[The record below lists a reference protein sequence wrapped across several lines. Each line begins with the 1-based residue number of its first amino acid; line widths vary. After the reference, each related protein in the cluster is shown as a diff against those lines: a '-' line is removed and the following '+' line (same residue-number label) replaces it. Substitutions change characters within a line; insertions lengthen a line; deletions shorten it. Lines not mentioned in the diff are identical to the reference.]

1 MFDIITTFLDIGK
14 SYGIKKMIEKYIA
27 KYGVVNQLHFDS
39 KQKTLSATVSLRGEP
54 RELTVNILRYAVR
67 HDAGKALVRVEEIT
81 VDREW
86 MEALAGDF
94 LVGREFEVPGWVAAL
109 V

>member
-1 MFDIITTFLDIGK
+1 MFDVIHTLLDIGK

-39 KQKTLSATVSLRGEP
+39 KQKTLSATLSLRGEP
-54 RELTVNILRYAVR
+54 RELTVNILRYAMKR
-67 HDAGKALVRVEEIT
+67 DAGKAYVRVDEIT

-86 MEALAGDF
+86 MEALAGDL
-94 LVGREFEVPGWVAAL
+94 LVGREFEIPGWVASL
-109 V
+109 I

>member
-1 MFDIITTFLDIGK
+1 MFDVLHTFLDIGK

-39 KQKTLSATVSLRGEP
+39 KQKTLSATLSLRGEP

-67 HDAGKALVRVEEIT
+67 RDGGKAFVQVDEIT

-86 MEALAGDF
+86 MEALADDL
-94 LVGREFEVPGWVAAL
+94 LVGREFEIPSWVAAL
-109 V
+109 I